1 MDVAAQP
8 GQIRTTGTTGKI
20 RTTGST
26 GTDRMDRTTA
36 RGPEPV
42 ATRTRRNR
50 GRRLAL
56 SAIALSG
63 AVGLAACSSP
73 SASPS
78 SQPASSSKV
87 PLVLYAAEGYD
98 SAMATAFTKAT
109 GIPVN
114 LDDDSTGP
122 LFTKIEAE
130 KNNPKWDL
138 FWVDGD
144 QAFASLDT
152 QNYLLKGFTPN
163 VAYNS
168 LGKSLVPSDKSYIP
182 TGVTMAAAL
191 VYNSDTVSS
200 PPTSWND
207 LLSPQYK
214 GAVGMNDPS
223 VSGPTYPYVAGQY
236 QHLGGTSQGQ
246 TFFTA
251 LKANGLHVYQ
261 TNTNTLQA
269 LETGQIKVAT
279 IQSSAGIGAG
289 FKNPNIKVAYLNP
302 ETVLPSVL
310 GIDAHSSATVQAEA
324 KQFVNF
330 VLSSAGQKVMQS
342 GDPTG
347 DSLYWPLVNGVD
359 PLSPLPPLST
369 IPTQTLN
376 PYTWGPREA
385 SINTWFTDNI
395 VQ

>member
-8 GQIRTTGTTGKI
+8 GQVRTT
-20 RTTGST
+20 SE
-26 GTDRMDRTTA
+26 DRTTA
-36 RGPEPV
+36 NGPEPF
-42 ATRTRRNR
+42 ATRIGRKR
-50 GRRLAL
+50 GRLGIGRKGGRLAL
-56 SAIALSG
+56 SAIAVSG
-63 AVGLAACSSP
+63 AVGLAACSSSP
-73 SASPS
+73 SGSPS
-78 SQPASSSKV
+78 SQPASATSKV

-109 GIPVN
+109 GIPVQ

-122 LFTKIEAE
+122 LFTKIQAE

-168 LGKSLVPSDKSYIP
+168 LGTSLVPKDKSYIP

-191 VYNSDTVSS
+191 VYNSTTLPN

-236 QHLGGTSQGQ
+236 QQLGGTSQGQ
-246 TFFTA
+246 AFFSA
-251 LKANGLHVYQ
+251 LKANGLQVFQ

-289 FKNPNIKVAYLNP
+289 FKNPNIKVAFLKP

-310 GIDAHSSATVQAEA
+310 GIDAHSSATAQAEA
-324 KQFVNF
+324 KQFVNY
-330 VLSSAGQKVMQS
+330 VLSPAGQNVMQS

-347 DSLYWPLVNGVD
+347 DSLFWPLVNGVN
-359 PLSPLPPLST
+359 PLSPLPALST

-385 SINTWFTDNI
+385 SINTWFTANV

>member
-1 MDVAAQP
+1 MPAFKLQSAQRRKALLAGAGIVALLA
-8 GQIRTTGTTGKI
+8 TGCGT
-20 RTTGST
+20 ST
-26 GTDRMDRTTA
+26 KS
-36 RGPEPV
+36 
-42 ATRTRRNR
+42 AT
-50 GRRLAL
+50 
-56 SAIALSG
+56 
-63 AVGLAACSSP
+63 
-73 SASPS
+73 ASPTS
-78 SQPASSSKV
+78 GGGAKV

-98 SAMATAFTKAT
+98 SAMATAFQKAT
-109 GIPVN
+109 GIPVK

-122 LFTKIEAE
+122 LLTKIEAE
-130 KNNPKWDL
+130 KNNPQWDL

-152 QNYLLKGFTPN
+152 QNQLLKGFEPA

-168 LGKSLVPSDKSYIP
+168 LGQSLIPSDKSYVP

-191 VYNSDTVSS
+191 VYSAKAVPT
-200 PPTSWND
+200 PPTSWSE
-207 LLSPQYK
+207 LSSASYK

-236 QHLGGTSQGQ
+236 QQMGGTAQGEAY
-246 TFFTA
+246 FTA
-251 LKANGLHVYQ
+251 LKRNGLHVYQ

-289 FKNPNIKVAYLNP
+289 IKNPDIKVAYLKP

-310 GIDAHSSATVQAEA
+310 GIDAHVSAMVQAEA

-330 VLSSAGQKVMQS
+330 VLSPAGQQVMQS
-342 GDPTG
+342 GDPSG
-347 DSLYWPLVNGVD
+347 DSLYWPLLNGV
-359 PLSPLPPLST
+359 PPLSQLPALST
-369 IPTQTLN
+369 VPTQTLD
-376 PYTWGPREA
+376 PYTWGPQEA
-385 SINTWFTDNI
+385 AINTWFTDNI

>member
-1 MDVAAQP
+1 MDIAAQP
-8 GQIRTTGTTGKI
+8 GQNRTTSKAPKA
-20 RTTGST
+20 RTTTKASKANAL
-26 GTDRMDRTTA
+26 RTHRA
-36 RGPEPV
+36 G
-42 ATRTRRNR
+42 
-50 GRRLAL
+50 GRLAL
-56 SAIALSG
+56 GAIALSG
-63 AVGLAACSSP
+63 AVGLAACSSSP
-73 SASPS
+73 AASPS
-78 SQPASSSKV
+78 SKPASATSKV

-98 SAMATAFTKAT
+98 SAMAAAFTKAT
-109 GIPVN
+109 GIPVQ

-168 LGKSLVPSDKSYIP
+168 LGKSLAPKDKSYIP

-191 VYNSDTVSS
+191 VYNSTTLPN

-223 VSGPTYPYVAGQY
+223 VSGPTYPYVAGQF
-236 QHLGGTSQGQ
+236 QQLGGTTQGEA
-246 TFFTA
+246 FFTA
-251 LKANGLHVYQ
+251 LKANGLQVFQ

-289 FKNPNIKVAYLNP
+289 FKNPNIKVAFLNP

-310 GIDAHSSATVQAEA
+310 GIDAHASATVQAEA
-324 KQFVNF
+324 KEFVNY
-330 VLSSAGQKVMQS
+330 VLSPAGQKVMQS

-347 DSLYWPLVNGVD
+347 DSLFWPLVNGVN
-359 PLSPLPPLST
+359 PLSPLPALST
-369 IPTQTLN
+369 VPTQTLN

>member
-8 GQIRTTGTTGKI
+8 GQIRTGPARKVRRTGQ
-20 RTTGST
+20 
-26 GTDRMDRTTA
+26 A
-36 RGPEPV
+36 PEPV
-42 ATRTRRNR
+42 STRPHRA
-50 GRRLAL
+50 GKRLAL
-56 SAIALSG
+56 GAIALSG
-63 AVGLAACSSP
+63 AVGLAACSS
-73 SASPS
+73 SPS
-78 SQPASSSKV
+78 TSPASKPASATAKV

-98 SAMATAFTKAT
+98 STMAKAFTAAT

-130 KNNPKWDL
+130 KNNPKWDM

-152 QNYLLKGFTPN
+152 QNYLLKGFTPS

-168 LGKSLVPSDKSYIP
+168 LGKSLVPKDQSYIP

-191 VYNSDTVSS
+191 VYNSTLVPN

-214 GAVGMNDPS
+214 GVVGMNDPS
-223 VSGPTYPYVAGQY
+223 VSGPTYPYVAGQF
-236 QHLGGTSQGQ
+236 QQLGGTTQGEAY
-246 TFFTA
+246 FSS
-251 LKANGLHVYQ
+251 LKANGLQVFQ

-269 LETGQIKVAT
+269 LETGQIKLAT

-289 FKNPNIKVAYLNP
+289 FKNPNIKVAFLKP

-310 GIDAHSSATVQAEA
+310 GIDAHSSATAQAEA
-324 KQFVNF
+324 KQFVNY
-330 VLSSAGQKVMQS
+330 VLSPAGQKIMQS

-347 DSLYWPLVNGVD
+347 DSLYWPLVNGVN
-359 PLSPLPPLST
+359 PLAPLPPLST
-369 IPTQTLN
+369 VPTQVLN

-385 SINTWFTDNI
+385 SINTWFTANI